1 MLRSFLL
8 AVILLSS
15 QKAETPKEKQLGIIA
30 GKVIAPDEA
39 SIKQP
44 LQVVLM
50 SQQYA
55 TLWNQKL
62 QEQLDLYWERYK
74 PAFAQKKELF
84 FEVSRMA
91 YQDSMQFVMARM
103 SRDLGAN
110 LKNYRIETSS
120 DGKFEF
126 KDIPLGT
133 YNVVAYGRAG
143 DQMYYWQEAVDL
155 SNPVPQF
162 VQLKKHVP

>member
-1 MLRSFLL
+1 MLRSLLL
-8 AVILLSS
+8 AAILLAP
-15 QKAETPKEKQLGIIA
+15 QKPEPPKELGIIV
-30 GKVIAPDEA
+30 GKVLPPNETH
-39 SIKQP
+39 IKQP

-50 SQQYA
+50 APQYA

-74 PAFAQKKELF
+74 PAFVQKKELF
-84 FEVSRMA
+84 FEVARMA

-110 LKNYRIETSS
+110 LKNYRIDSS
-120 DGKFEF
+120 ADGKFQF
-126 KDIPLGT
+126 KDIPPGS

-143 DQMYYWQEAVDL
+143 DQTYYWQEAVEITN
-155 SNPVPQF
+155 SVPQF
-162 VQLKKHVP
+162 LQLKQHIP